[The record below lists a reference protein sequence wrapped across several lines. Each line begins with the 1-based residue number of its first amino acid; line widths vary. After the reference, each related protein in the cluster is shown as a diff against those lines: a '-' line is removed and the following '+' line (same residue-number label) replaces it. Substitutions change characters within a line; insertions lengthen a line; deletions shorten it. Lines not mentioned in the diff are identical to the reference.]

1 MDERGGGREHYGY
14 SPIKTEELSW
24 YSLMKEFNGDD
35 NYRWGSNFTKM
46 LVEKLETQMKV
57 FEKKEKDEIS

>member
-1 MDERGGGREHYGY
+1 MITEFERYNYILNRGFLKRIKGAMDEGIYPDMERG
-14 SPIKTEELSW
+14 
-24 YSLMKEFNGDD
+24 
-35 NYRWGSNFTKM
+35 KM

>member
-1 MDERGGGREHYGY
+1 MCIRDRYNYILNRGFLKRIKAAMDEGIYPDMERG
-14 SPIKTEELSW
+14 
-24 YSLMKEFNGDD
+24 
-35 NYRWGSNFTKM
+35 KM